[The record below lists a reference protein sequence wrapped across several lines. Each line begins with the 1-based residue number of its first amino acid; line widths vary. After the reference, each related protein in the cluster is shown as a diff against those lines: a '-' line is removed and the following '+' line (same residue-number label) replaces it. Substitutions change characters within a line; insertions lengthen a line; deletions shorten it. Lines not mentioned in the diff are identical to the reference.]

1 MMRLNVYLNFLGQCE
16 EALGV
21 YEAALGGEISA
32 MVKVAGTPA
41 EPHYPAD
48 MKNNVLHGCLTL
60 DNMDIMASDCPPS
73 MYVKPA
79 NTAICINL
87 DDENKAERLFKEL
100 SKDGAV
106 LMPFEQT
113 FFAKKYGMF
122 TDRFGVSWMVH
133 CS

>member
-1 MMRLNVYLNFLGQCE
+1 MRLNVYLNFLGQCE

-21 YEAALGGEISA
+21 YQAALGGEISA

-60 DNMDIMASDCPPS
+60 DTMDIMASDCPPS

>member
-1 MMRLNVYLNFLGQCE
+1 MRLNVYLNFLGKCE
-16 EALGV
+16 EALKF
-21 YEAALGGEISA
+21 YQSALGGEISA

-41 EPHYPAD
+41 EAHYPAD

-87 DDENKAERLFKEL
+87 EDEKNGERIFSAL
-100 SKDGAV
+100 SEDGAV

-133 CS
+133 CA